1 MVDKKTLAKA
11 VFIGAVSSLLISVI
25 FICLMSVIVL
35 TSGLL
40 PIGLTN
46 IVTIILLGIA
56 TLFGG
61 FISAKITGSSGM
73 ITGLIMGFLVF
84 LSVTSVGMIMGND
97 SVTIL
102 TLIRFLAT
110 VILGGAGGVMGVNQ
124 REKIHIK

>member
-61 FISAKITGSSGM
+61 FISAKITCSSGM

-97 SVTIL
+97 SVTML
-102 TLIRFLAT
+102 TLIRFLTT
-110 VILGGAGGVMGVNQ
+110 VILGGAGGILGVNQ